1 MRSGW
6 LRHHVSEANPERTA
20 LAVPAL
26 NPGCYFA
33 HVVAAPL
40 NHPPASTRRFGLS
53 LLIGGPVRDKG
64 NVTTLFYSTRA

>member
-26 NPGCYFA
+26 TPGASLA
-33 HVVAAPL
+33 HVVAL
-40 NHPPASTRRFGLS
+40 RSTTR
-53 LLIGGPVRDKG
+53 LLLPGALGFLP
-64 NVTTLFYSTRA
+64 